1 MLNKL
6 FISMLLAISLVSC
19 GGKYKVV
26 IQKEGEEKKTE
37 AAATTQAAAPAA
49 PAVQEVK
56 TSYQQELLAK
66 MRPFDKNVKADLKS
80 GVDMSGTASR
90 SLEGWDA
97 ELNKVYKLLKGKLS
111 SSEQEQLK
119 IEQRQWI
126 KERDRK
132 AEEDSAELG
141 GTDGAMVY
149 NMSLSEETRNR
160 TLELAKMYDEK

>member
-1 MLNKL
+1 
-6 FISMLLAISLVSC
+6 
-19 GGKYKVV
+19 
-26 IQKEGEEKKTE
+26 
-37 AAATTQAAAPAA
+37 
-49 PAVQEVK
+49 
-56 TSYQQELLAK
+56 

>member
-1 MLNKL
+1 MSKKL

-37 AAATTQAAAPAA
+37 AAATTQAAAPA
-49 PAVQEVK
+49 VQEVK

-66 MRPFDKNVKADLKS
+66 MRPFDKSVKADLNS

>member
-1 MLNKL
+1 MSKKL

-37 AAATTQAAAPAA
+37 AAATTQAAAPA
-49 PAVQEVK
+49 VQEVK
-56 TSYQQELLAK
+56 ISYQQELLAK